1 MKLLKYIIALL
12 LLLVLAQVAQCYG
25 IGPRYSGFY
34 ADWPDYC
41 DEQQKTS
48 EGDGTVSCYPGSA
61 TIKKPPQDGA
71 SCSSSN
77 SCKDS
82 GQGLGLRLGANTAAA
97 IAQNAAKMAKAAN
110 EAQAGAAAK
119 AAKLVRIQLAEKA
132 MQAAR
137 AANAVLEGKEAVV
150 KNFEREL
157 HDAEDRVIQASA
169 SLDKSESNAEGASAA
184 STYAEA
190 LKDRLKGILKQT
202 MAGLADIDAF
212 EKQVNADLEEKTE
225 MLLKAEEL
233 VERLEQQL
241 AWARDDYEKM
251 KKVARHAS
259 KAAAQARQEINAA
272 ASTCGSKGK
281 REILK
286 HSDALLAAYVQLHR
300 DREARKLQQ
309 KQYLQKH

>member
-1 MKLLKYIIALL
+1 MKLLKYIQALL
-12 LLLVLAQVAQCYG
+12 LLLFLAQVVQCYR

-34 ADWPDYC
+34 AVRPDYC

-48 EGDGTVSCYPGSA
+48 EDDGTVSCYPGSA

-77 SCKDS
+77 FCKDS
-82 GQGLGLRLGANTAAA
+82 GQGVGLRLGANNAAA

-110 EAQAGAAAK
+110 EAQAGAAAN

-169 SLDKSESNAEGASAA
+169 SLDNSESNAEGASAA

-190 LKDRLKGILKQT
+190 LKDRLKGTLEQT

-212 EKQVNADLEEKTE
+212 EKQVSADLEKTK
-225 MLLKAEEL
+225 MLLNAEEL

-241 AWARDDYEKM
+241 AWAREDYEKM
-251 KKVARHAS
+251 KKVARHAA

-272 ASTCGSKGK
+272 ASTCGPKGK

-300 DREARKLQQ
+300 DREARKQHLQI
-309 KQYLQKH
+309 H